1 MNSITPDRNQT
12 LAIMLSH
19 GTYDQ
24 QCQAC
29 KILGLPLPN
38 ENGFAS
44 KGFTWEQHVTI
55 GQELHRINSTLR
67 KLHHDLEIAYGKGSD
82 LPATTATL
90 IDQLDILKK
99 KLGSQLFRLNLNL
112 PEIAYGK
119 GSDSLPPTP

>member
-1 MNSITPDRNQT
+1 MNEITPDRDQT

-29 KILGLPLPN
+29 KILSLPLPD
-38 ENGFAS
+38 ENGFRS

-55 GQELHRINSTLR
+55 GQELHCINSTLR
-67 KLHHDLEIAYGKGSD
+67 KLHHDLEIAYGKKSD
-82 LPATTATL
+82 LAESAATL
-90 IDQLDILKK
+90 INQLDILKK
-99 KLGSQLFRLNLNL
+99 KLGSQLLRLNLNL

-119 GSDSLPPTP
+119 K